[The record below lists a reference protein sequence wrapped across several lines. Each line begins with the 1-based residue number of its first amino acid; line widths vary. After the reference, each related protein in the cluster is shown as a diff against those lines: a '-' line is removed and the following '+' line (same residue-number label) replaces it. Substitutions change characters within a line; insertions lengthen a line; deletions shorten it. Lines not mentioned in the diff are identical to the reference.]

1 MAKDSL
7 TKFQLQAARLGLEN
21 INATNILVFL
31 ANVVAELKSLP
42 SAGSLKANKHHYVRV
57 PVGSRQET
65 TLYEY
70 YNSMIK
76 DTLKQINKTG
86 GRAYVFSI
94 EQIADVIK
102 YDKDAEFTYIPE
114 GECFMVTKRR
124 IDR

>member
-1 MAKDSL
+1 MTRD
-7 TKFQLQAARLGLEN
+7 
-21 INATNILVFL
+21 
-31 ANVVAELKSLP
+31 
-42 SAGSLKANKHHYVRV
+42 HYVRI
-57 PVGSRQET
+57 PDGARKET

-70 YNSMIK
+70 YNDMIE
-76 DTLKQINKTG
+76 DTIKQINKTG